1 MFYTFYKTCV
11 SEVRN
16 EFKTT
21 TTMLSIIAAVAIASL
36 FAMGPLV
43 ATHTFAYHH
52 SYHHSSD
59 SDDSEHS
66 YHHSYHDED

>member
-21 TTMLSIIAAVAIASL
+21 ATMLSIIAAVAIASL
-36 FAMGPLV
+36 FATGPLV
-43 ATHTFAYHH
+43 ATHAFA
-52 SYHHSSD
+52 YHHSSD